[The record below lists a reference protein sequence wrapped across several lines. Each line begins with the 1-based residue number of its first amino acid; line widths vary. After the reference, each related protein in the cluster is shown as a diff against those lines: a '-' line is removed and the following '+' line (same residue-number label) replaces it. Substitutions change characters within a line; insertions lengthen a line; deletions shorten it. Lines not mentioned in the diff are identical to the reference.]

1 MATKYNL
8 MSQLVFKFP
17 FKTKYYEQDY
27 YVSSNNFSAYQLI
40 ESWPN
45 WPGKWVNI
53 FGPKGCGKTHLS
65 NILKKKHNLV
75 QILDA
80 QNINSETILKFEKL
94 DCLIIDNYKK
104 NIDEKIFYSILN
116 QSKQLDNY
124 IVINSIVPI
133 RDIKFELKDL
143 KSRAESFVDL
153 GIQLPTDDLLRVI
166 ISKSF
171 SDKQIEI
178 TPKISEFIIKNI
190 ERSYE
195 KVFKFIKE
203 IDDLSL
209 SSGKSININ
218 LIKKVLVNNE

>member
-1 MATKYNL
+1 MATNYNL

-27 YVSSNNFSAYQLI
+27 YVSSNNFSAYRLI

-65 NILKKKHNLV
+65 NILKKKINL
-75 QILDA
+75 INIIDA
-80 QNINSETILKFEKL
+80 KNVDNETISKFEKL
-94 DCLIIDNYKK
+94 DCLIIDNYEK
-104 NIDEKIFYSILN
+104 NIDEKMFYSLLN
-116 QSKQLDNY
+116 QSKQSESYLL
-124 IVINSIVPI
+124 VNSTLPLGN
-133 RDIKFELKDL
+133 IKFDLKDL
-143 KSRAESFVDL
+143 RSRTESFINL
-153 GIQLPTDDLLRVI
+153 GIELPTDDLLRVI

-178 TPKISEFIIKNI
+178 TPKISEYIVKNI

-218 LIKKVLVNNE
+218 LIKKVLNNE

>member
-1 MATKYNL
+1 

-27 YVSSNNFSAYQLI
+27 YVSSNNFSAYRLI

-45 WPGKWVNI
+45 WPDKWVNI
-53 FGPKGCGKTHLS
+53 YGPIGCGKTHLS
-65 NILKKKHNLV
+65 NILKKKINLTE
-75 QILDA
+75 IIDA
-80 QNINSETILKFEKL
+80 NKINEEKLFKFERL
-94 DCLIIDNYKK
+94 ECLIIDNYEN
-104 NIDEKIFYSILN
+104 NIDENFFYSMLN
-116 QSKQLDNY
+116 HFKQFETYVVVNSLEPIKNMKIKLD
-124 IVINSIVPI
+124 
-133 RDIKFELKDL
+133 DL
-143 KSRAESFVDL
+143 KSRTDSFVSL
-153 GIQLPTDDLLRVI
+153 GIELPTDDLLRVI

-171 SDKQIEI
+171 SDKQIDLS
-178 TPKISEFIIKNI
+178 PKISEYIIKNI

-218 LIKKVLVNNE
+218 LIKKVLTNNE

>member
-1 MATKYNL
+1 

-27 YVSSNNFSAYQLI
+27 YVSSNNFSAYRLI

-45 WPGKWVNI
+45 WPDKWVNI
-53 FGPKGCGKTHLS
+53 YGPKGCGKTHLS
-65 NILKKKHNLV
+65 NILKKKINMIE
-75 QILDA
+75 ILDEK
-80 QNINSETILKFEKL
+80 NINEEKISKFQKL
-94 DCLIIDNYKK
+94 DCLIIDNYEN
-104 NIDEKIFYSILN
+104 NINENFFYSVLN
-116 QSKQLDNY
+116 HLKQIDTFVL
-124 IVINSIVPI
+124 INSNVPI
-133 RDIKFELKDL
+133 KDMKFKLKDL
-143 KSRAESFVDL
+143 KSRAESFVNL
-153 GIQLPTDDLLRVI
+153 GIELPTDDLLRVI

-171 SDKQIEI
+171 SEKQIDLS
-178 TPKISEFIIKNI
+178 PKISEYIIKNI

-218 LIKKVLVNNE
+218 LIKKVLVDE